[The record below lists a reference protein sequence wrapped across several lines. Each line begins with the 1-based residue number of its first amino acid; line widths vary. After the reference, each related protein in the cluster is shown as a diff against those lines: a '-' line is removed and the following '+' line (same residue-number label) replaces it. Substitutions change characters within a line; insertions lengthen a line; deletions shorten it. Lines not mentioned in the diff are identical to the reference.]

1 MNKIDLTP
9 IVQALISLM
18 AALITIKVIPYI
30 KSKTSANTMAM
41 LNTAAKIAVGAAEQ
55 IYKHG
60 DNEKKIKYAL
70 KSVIEY
76 MENEGFHVNYNVAK
90 AAIEREVNAMKAN
103 VLPEISILPDENDLP
118 PLENWPLEMIK
129 QFCELNKIPCESCET
144 KEEYIEAIVKGSI
157 VEK

>member
-9 IVQALISLM
+9 ILQALISLM
-18 AALITIKVIPYI
+18 AALITIKVIPYL

-76 MENEGFHVNYNVAK
+76 MENEGFHIDYNVAK
-90 AAIEREVNAMKAN
+90 AAIEKEVNALK
-103 VLPEISILPDENDLP
+103 VKTLPDISILPEEIDIP
-118 PLENWPLEMIK
+118 PLENWPLEQIK
-129 QFCELNKIPCESCET
+129 QFCEINEIPCEGCEK
-144 KEEYIEAIVKGSI
+144 KEDYIEAIVKGSI
-157 VEK
+157 VEE